1 LTTTG
6 GLARLWRHVVHMPDV
21 RFQGLDD
28 EDLADIWYALSAC
41 ANRHPDRFK
50 ALTDAALDALLA
62 RQGDGLEW
70 LEQRFRAIRLADAK
84 EGVQANARV
93 G

>member
-1 LTTTG
+1 
-6 GLARLWRHVVHMPDV
+6 MPDV
-21 RFQGLDD
+21 RFQSLDD

-62 RQGDGLEW
+62 RQGNGLEW
-70 LEQRFRAIRLADAK
+70 LERRFQAIRLADAK
-84 EGVQANARV
+84 EDAQANARV
-93 G
+93 SYR